1 MNKKTT
7 LNCSFG
13 TYQKENMRYFMLQTK
28 NNLSYINSGGSI
40 FCAISFYFYFKIFL
54 FQNSCFKIS
63 ISKLLFQHFSFKIS
77 FKKFSFSKNRNFE
90 REKLKKKNKK
100 KIAKNL
106 TLLNLC
112 NLNYS
117 LFVA

>member
-1 MNKKTT
+1 MNKKAT

-13 TYQKENMRYFMLQTK
+13 TYQKENMRYFILQSK
-28 NNLSYINSGGSI
+28 NNLGYINSGGSI

-77 FKKFSFSKNRNFE
+77 VSKFLLKNFHFQKFIDCTRLTTCALTGFFWLLSHVIYL
-90 REKLKKKNKK
+90 KLTRV
-100 KIAKNL
+100 L
-106 TLLNLC
+106 
-112 NLNYS
+112 
-117 LFVA
+117 